1 MSRGTLNTK
10 NALNWLFTED
20 GVPKAISN
28 MREFLFLSPLY
39 IVFRTLIVIIM
50 MSMRTISKSLL
61 MVNFLGLRE
70 PGAGGLSPS
79 VVEIEEHVIQ
89 INILV
94 TNRFN
99 LVEVRRNIAD
109 FT

>member
-1 MSRGTLNTK
+1 MLSVVVVVVVGMGTSIQGSLVVKLLGLGEPGT
-10 NALNWLFTED
+10 
-20 GVPKAISN
+20 G
-28 MREFLFLSPLY
+28 RLSP
-39 IVFRTLIVIIM
+39 TM
-50 MSMRTISKSLL
+50 
-61 MVNFLGLRE
+61 
-70 PGAGGLSPS
+70 
-79 VVEIEEHVIQ
+79 VEIEEHVIQ